1 MSAARIRWLYVV
13 DLIVVAA
20 CVLALLAAWQIHQRD
35 DRLATNRAEVE
46 QQAGPLVAQV
56 FSAKVEES
64 DQDRKRARSLVTDEF
79 AQQYAQ
85 ILDPDADSAPTSSLT
100 WTPVHT
106 GVSAVTA
113 DHADAVVS
121 ATVTQVGANA
131 EPSTHT
137 RVLDVRL
144 ERSGDEWK
152 LARADEVL

>member
-13 DLIVVAA
+13 NLIVVAA
-20 CVLALLAAWQIHQRD
+20 CVLAFLAAWHVHQRD
-35 DRLATNRAEVE
+35 EQLATNRSQVQE
-46 QQAGPLVAQV
+46 QAGPLVAQV
-56 FSAKVEES
+56 FSVRADES
-64 DQDRKRARSLVTDEF
+64 DQDRNRARTLVTDEF

-85 ILDPDADSAPTSSLT
+85 ILDPDADSAPTSSLI

-106 GVSAVTA
+106 GISAVTA
-113 DHADAVVS
+113 DHADVVVS
-121 ATVTQVGANA
+121 ATVTQDGATA
-131 EPSTHT
+131 EPSTYT